1 MSPEELGRIIDET
14 SFEVDGTRKLPCPKA
29 FELSRKYSIALREI
43 GKYCNENDIKISA
56 CQLGCF
62 E

>member
-1 MSPEELGRIIDET
+1 MNPDELGKIINET
-14 SFEVDGTRKLPCPKA
+14 SFEVDGKRKLPCAKA
-29 FELSRKYSIALREI
+29 FELSRKYSITLREI
-43 GKYCNENDIKISA
+43 GKYCNENDIRISA